1 MWSRSLRSTICG
13 YTNVHT
19 YLDFTSSSVPVSSV
33 PAGAAL
39 ELFAV
44 VVAAPVVLVAAPVA
58 AHCQILSDF
67 DSVKPS
73 FWAFYEW
80 SCKARSQGTYD
91 SKKIMNL
98 LKKLR

>member
-44 VVAAPVVLVAAPVA
+44 VAVAAAVVVLVAAPVV

-73 FWAFYEW
+73 F
-80 SCKARSQGTYD
+80 
-91 SKKIMNL
+91 
-98 LKKLR
+98 

>member
-1 MWSRSLRSTICG
+1 MGPGLSVLLM

-33 PAGAAL
+33 PAGAGL

-44 VVAAPVVLVAAPVA
+44 VVVAFVVAAVVVVVVVVA
-58 AHCQILSDF
+58 AQCQILSDF

-73 FWAFYEW
+73 F
-80 SCKARSQGTYD
+80 
-91 SKKIMNL
+91 
-98 LKKLR
+98 

>member
-1 MWSRSLRSTICG
+1 MGPGLSVLLM

-33 PAGAAL
+33 PAGAGL

-44 VVAAPVVLVAAPVA
+44 VVAFVVAAVVVVVVVVVA
-58 AHCQILSDF
+58 QCQILSDF

-73 FWAFYEW
+73 F
-80 SCKARSQGTYD
+80 
-91 SKKIMNL
+91 
-98 LKKLR
+98 

>member
-1 MWSRSLRSTICG
+1 MGPGLSVLLM

-33 PAGAAL
+33 PAGAGL

-44 VVAAPVVLVAAPVA
+44 VVAFVVAAVVVLVVVVA
-58 AHCQILSDF
+58 AQCQILSDF

-73 FWAFYEW
+73 
-80 SCKARSQGTYD
+80 
-91 SKKIMNL
+91 L
-98 LKKLR
+98 

>member
-44 VVAAPVVLVAAPVA
+44 VVAAAVAVLVAAPVA

-73 FWAFYEW
+73 F
-80 SCKARSQGTYD
+80 
-91 SKKIMNL
+91 
-98 LKKLR
+98 

>member
-44 VVAAPVVLVAAPVA
+44 VVAAAVVVLVAAPVV

-73 FWAFYEW
+73 F
-80 SCKARSQGTYD
+80 
-91 SKKIMNL
+91 
-98 LKKLR
+98 

>member
-1 MWSRSLRSTICG
+1 MGPGLSVLLM

-33 PAGAAL
+33 PAGAGL

-44 VVAAPVVLVAAPVA
+44 VVAAVVVLVVVLVVVVA
-58 AHCQILSDF
+58 AQCQILSDF

-73 FWAFYEW
+73 F
-80 SCKARSQGTYD
+80 
-91 SKKIMNL
+91 
-98 LKKLR
+98 